1 MRTLNTPKFT
11 GNGPLP
17 ESTPFGKTPFPLTPA
32 TEKQIK
38 FLISLCSER
47 GVDLTVITGQPEFD
61 ASKISKKDASAMITD
76 LLNSPKVAAPVKPG
90 TSETP
95 KPAEI
100 TEGMYRVSLDN
111 GPKMTIYKV
120 QRAVHGSGNLY
131 AKRLMVDDSVTPA
144 DVWFEYAAGVVRRLR
159 PEHKMSLEDAK
170 RFGALYG
177 TCCVCG
183 RTLTDEKSIEA
194 GIGPVCATKF

>member
-76 LLNSPKVAAPVKPG
+76 LLNSPKPKIAAPAKPM
-90 TSETP
+90 TP
-95 KPAEI
+95 VAAEI
-100 TEGMYRVSLDN
+100 TEGMYRTPE
-111 GPKMTIYKV
+111 GKIYKV
-120 QRAVHGSGNLY
+120 QRGVHGSGYLY
-131 AKRLMVDDSVTPA
+131 AKELKVDESVTPA
-144 DVWFEYAAGVVRRLR
+144 DVWFAYAAGMIRKLKI
-159 PEHKMSLEDAK
+159 EWKMTLEEAK
-170 RFGALYG
+170 AFGALYG

-194 GIGPVCATKF
+194 GIGPVCASKF